1 VALALASNAA
11 TPLDVD
17 GEAVGSL
24 GLDPGS
30 YVFSAKVQLELTGD
44 VDPPVVEC
52 TLMAGAIE
60 VDVSAVRLG
69 PAGIETIP
77 LAGAATLDTAGD
89 LVLTCGGT
97 SDALARRVRLT
108 ATQVDNLTIVQ

>member
-1 VALALASNAA
+1 MALAFASDAVTA
-11 TPLDVD
+11 LDLD
-17 GEAVGSL
+17 GVTVGTL

-44 VDPPVVEC
+44 VSPPVVEC

-60 VDVSAVRLG
+60 VDFSAVRLG
-69 PAGIETIP
+69 AAAIETIP
-77 LAGAATLDTAGD
+77 LVGAATLDVAGD

-97 SDALARRVRLT
+97 IDAAATRVRLT
-108 ATQVDNLTIVQ
+108 ATQVDTLTIVQ